1 MKKILFLTPH
11 FPFPPKDGFR
21 GRVFN
26 LIKNLS
32 RYYDITVLSFIT
44 KKEEKYLNDLKLYAE
59 VFTVDREDGIIAKTK
74 NFGLS
79 FVSKK
84 PHLALTDYSKVFDN
98 KLKIILKDGFNYV
111 FFEGL
116 QTSQY
121 VDSVKESIKILDL
134 HNPEHIILKNLYDNE
149 KNAAKKSFMKT
160 QLDKVKEYELSQV
173 KKFDKVFTVSK
184 KDAYHVGMAN
194 FYNNFLVPNGCNIH
208 DIEFIFKQNLLYVG
222 SMDYKPNEEGV
233 LWFLNEIFPH
243 IRERFP
249 SIVFYII
256 GRNPSDKIKI
266 FESENVKVLGYVDD
280 IVPYYNRASIFV
292 APLITAGGQQTKILN
307 AMSFKKCVVS
317 TTVGANLLGLE
328 DNKNISLADDSQGFA
343 NKILG
348 LLNNPQIT
356 RDIAEK
362 GYELAA
368 KEYDW
373 KEIAKDIET
382 ILESK

>member
-1 MKKILFLTPH
+1 MKKILFLTPN

-21 GRVFN
+21 NRVFN

-32 RYYDITVLSFIT
+32 RYYDITVLSFII
-44 KKEEKYLNDLKLYAE
+44 KGEEKYLNDLKLYAE
-59 VFTVDREDGIIAKTK
+59 VFTVGKDEGIVAKTK
-74 NFGLS
+74 NLGLS

-84 PHLALTDYSKVFDN
+84 PYLALSDYSKVFEN

-116 QTSQY
+116 QMSQY
-121 VDSVKESIKILDL
+121 VDPVRESVKILDL
-134 HNPEHIILKNLYDNE
+134 HNPEHVILKNLHDKE

-160 QLDKVKEYELSQV
+160 QLDKAKEYELAQV

-222 SMDYKPNEEGV
+222 SLDYKPNEEGV
-233 LWFLNEIFPH
+233 LWFLNEILPQ
-243 IRERFP
+243 IKERFP
-249 SIVFYII
+249 SIVFYVI
-256 GRNPSDKIKI
+256 GRNPSDSIKK
-266 FESENVKVLGYVDD
+266 FESENVKILGYVED
-280 IVPYYNRASIFV
+280 IMPYYNRASIFV
-292 APLITAGGQQTKILN
+292 APLLTPGGQRAKIIN
-307 AMSFKKCVVS
+307 AMSFKKCVVATS
-317 TTVGANLLGLE
+317 IAADSLGVE
-328 DNKNISLADDSQGFA
+328 DNHTAVLADEPQQFV

-348 LLNNPQIT
+348 LLNNPQVT

-362 GYELAA
+362 GFELAA

-373 KEIAKDIET
+373 KEIAKEIET